1 MSPQSNPQPERLFNA
16 AERAQKAVGLQ
27 LPQVKLPL
35 WRRVRGSNP
44 RFARHFSRQSVSYW
58 WGQRPILGHLVTHR
72 RRFTT
77 GHKHKQP
84 YRG

>member
-1 MSPQSNPQPERLFNA
+1 M
-16 AERAQKAVGLQ
+16 
-27 LPQVKLPL
+27 KLPL
-35 WRRVRGSNP
+35 WRRVQGSNP
-44 RFARHFSRQSVSYW
+44 RLARQYSRWPVAFGRAS
-58 WGQRPILGHLVTHR
+58 RPILGYLVTHR

>member
-1 MSPQSNPQPERLFNA
+1 MSPQSNPQPERQFNA

-27 LPQVKLPL
+27 LPQMELPL
-35 WRRVRGSNP
+35 WRRFGRGGP
-44 RFARHFSRQSVSYW
+44 WQERQHGWRRAWFWKSP
-58 WGQRPILGHLVTHR
+58 RPILGHLVTHR

>member
-1 MSPQSNPQPERLFNA
+1 M
-16 AERAQKAVGLQ
+16 
-27 LPQVKLPL
+27 KLPR
-35 WRRVRGSNP
+35 WRRVQVGNR
-44 RFARHFSRQSVSYW
+44 RLARQYNRWAVSFW
-58 WGQRPILGHLVTHR
+58 RAPRPILGYLVTHR

>member
-1 MSPQSNPQPERLFNA
+1 MSPQSNPQPDRQYNA
-16 AERAQKAVGLQ
+16 AERAQQAVGLQ
-27 LPQVKLPL
+27 LPQMKLPR
-35 WRRVRGSNP
+35 WRRVRAGNP
-44 RFARHFSRQSVSYW
+44 RLARQYNRWAVSLW
-58 WGQRPILGHLVTHR
+58 RAPRPILGHLVTHR

>member
-1 MSPQSNPQPERLFNA
+1 MGVQVPLRRTNRFRANAFRGGRGLEQLQQRWWRLT
-16 AERAQKAVGLQ
+16 RA
-27 LPQVKLPL
+27 
-35 WRRVRGSNP
+35 
-44 RFARHFSRQSVSYW
+44 
-58 WGQRPILGHLVTHR
+58 QRPILGFLVTHR